1 MYRYFPKDIIES
13 ARANIE
19 DVPIRLCIGGIQV
32 YRKKIPND
40 KILTYGYYREN
51 NNFIA
56 YRTNERA
63 GIYLKKICSSED
75 EVLELLLRW
84 LRNKKIMEED

>member
-1 MYRYFPKDIIES
+1 MNINEFCKIITNES
-13 ARANIE
+13 LDKPLLNE
-19 DVPIRLCIGGIQV
+19 
-32 YRKKIPND
+32 IPDD

-84 LRNKKIMEED
+84 LRNKKIMEEQ